1 MRRVVVTGL
10 GCVTAIGN
18 TVEEFWSN
26 LVTGICG
33 IDIITLFDTTDYRTH
48 IGAEVKNFHPEEF
61 IPRRLLRRTS
71 RTDQMA
77 IIATHEAILDAG
89 IDLSRED
96 TDKIGVVMGGG
107 SGGMLM
113 AEDFYYHYLKGNRK
127 EAKPSLLIPQP
138 SNTATDY
145 IGMEFGL
152 RGPRTTIT
160 TACSSSATSI
170 GLAYDM
176 IRRQEA
182 DVIITGGSDAI
193 CRLTYSGF
201 NSMRSVDKDRCRPFD
216 ASRKGLSLGEGAGI
230 LILEEMTR
238 ALMRNTRIYAE
249 FAGYGVS
256 CDAYHMTAP
265 DPGGKGAARAI
276 LSAIMDSGI
285 RIENVDYM
293 NAHGTATQFNDLA
306 ETQAI
311 KLVFGERAY
320 KIPVSSIKSMVGH
333 CLGAAGGIEAV
344 ATVLTI
350 VNGII
355 PPTINY
361 EHPDSECDL
370 DYVPNKARKMEV
382 NIALS
387 NSFAFGGN
395 NTSIVFKKY
404 GK

>member
-18 TVEEFWSN
+18 TVEEFWNN
-26 LVTGICG
+26 LVIGICG
-33 IDIITLFDTTDYRTH
+33 IDLITLFDTTDYRTH
-48 IGAEVKNFHPEEF
+48 IGAEIKDFHPEKF

-77 IIATHEAILDAG
+77 IITAHEAILDAG
-89 IDLSRED
+89 IDFSRED
-96 TDKIGVVMGGG
+96 TEKIGVVMGGG

-113 AEDFYYHYLKGNRK
+113 AEDFYHHYLKGNKK
-127 EAKPSLLIPQP
+127 EAKASLLIPHP
-138 SNTATDY
+138 PNTPTDY

-176 IRRQEA
+176 IRRSEA
-182 DVIITGGSDAI
+182 DIIITGGSDAI
-193 CRLTYSGF
+193 CRLTYAGF

-216 ASRKGLSLGEGAGI
+216 VSRKGLSLGEGAGI
-230 LILEEMTR
+230 LILEEMKR
-238 ALMRNTRIYAE
+238 ALERNARIYGE
-249 FAGYGVS
+249 FIGYGVS

-276 LSAIMDSGI
+276 LSAIMNSGI
-285 RIENVDYM
+285 RIEDVDYI
-293 NAHGTATQFNDLA
+293 NAHGTATPFNDLA

-344 ATVLTI
+344 ATLLTI
-350 VNGII
+350 SNGII

-361 EHPDSECDL
+361 EHPDPECDL
-370 DYVPNKARKMEV
+370 DYVPNKARKMDV

-395 NTSIVFKKY
+395 NTCIVFKKY
-404 GK
+404 Y